1 MGENVKIIWKK
12 EERRLECQSKF
23 QFIYP
28 TRFKFDTPSFTMD
41 IAVCLLERSFYVQ
54 INSYTKT
61 YDSL

>member
-1 MGENVKIIWKK
+1 MR
-12 EERRLECQSKF
+12 ERRTYGSVRGLRREPLVYST
-23 QFIYP
+23 IYP